1 MQYKS
6 LIQTLATIGLKEN
19 QALVY
24 IALLQLGTG
33 SVHSISKK
41 SMIPRSSC
49 ESILMH
55 LREKRFITSFKKKNI
70 LHFSAE
76 DPKKII
82 YEYEQKTNELKSVLP
97 DLQTLYRKRDNSPS
111 VRYYEGVK
119 GINNIFDEVL
129 DDAESVFYFGSAD
142 DLFATIPPKD
152 MEKFIQERIRRKIPV
167 KIILK
172 DSIIGRERLNISHK
186 ILAQGKTFPAKYE
199 CNGIIFVWKNKIAL
213 FSLRNDVAGFVIEN
227 KELAELVETS
237 LKIIWDTLPS
247 AEKIKS

>member
-6 LIQTLATIGLKEN
+6 LIQTLINIGLREN

-33 SVHSISKK
+33 SVHTISKK

-49 ESILMH
+49 ESILMS
-55 LREKRFITSFKKKNI
+55 LKEKRFITSYKKKNI
-70 LHFSAE
+70 LHFNAE

-82 YEYEQKTNELKSVLP
+82 ADYEQRTNELKVVLP
-97 DLQTLYRKRDNSPS
+97 DLQILYKQRDNSPS
-111 VRYYEGVK
+111 VRSYEGIS
-119 GINNIFDEVL
+119 GINGIFNEVL
-129 DDAESVFYFGSAD
+129 DDADSVFYFGSAD
-142 DLFATIPPKD
+142 DLFSTIPPKD
-152 MEKFIQERIRRKIPV
+152 MEKFIQERLRRKIPV

-172 DSIIGRERLNISHK
+172 DSAVGRERLNIAHK
-186 ILAQGKTFPAKYE
+186 ILADGKTFPSIYN

-213 FSLRNDVAGFVIEN
+213 FSLRSDVAGFVIES

-237 LKIIWDTLPS
+237 LKIIWDMLPYPKNS
-247 AEKIKS
+247 